1 MLAQIINVLI
11 LFFLFK
17 KFVGESIQNA
27 IEERRELL
35 KKLKHADEAYNQKI
49 KEAEAKSEEI
59 LAEWAATKESM
70 INDAVAIANKKQ
82 KEIVAEAEAKAEK
95 IIQDGEARAASL
107 QSDLQKDFE
116 LWLKKTSLM
125 VVKKLLASDKDI
137 ESKYLDAIIKDLKD

>member
-1 MLAQIINVLI
+1 MWSN
-11 LFFLFK
+11 
-17 KFVGESIQNA
+17 IQSA

-35 KKLKHADEAYNQKI
+35 KKLKHADEAYSQKI
-49 KEAEAKSEEI
+49 KEAESQSEEI
-59 LAEWAATKESM
+59 IAAWTAKKEAM

-82 KEIVAEAEAKAEK
+82 KEIIAEAEAKAEK
-95 IIQDGEARAASL
+95 IIQDGEQRAASL

-125 VVKKLLASDKDI
+125 VVKKLLATDKDI